1 MTATLVVR
9 RMSEHVSTG
18 RHPWEIGQVGE
29 WRTCSGCG
37 KLHYSGIRLCG
48 PCCRRMQLWL
58 ADVSELRFIEL
69 ASLDMGLPIRA

>member
-9 RMSEHVSTG
+9 RMSENVGAG
-18 RHPWEIGQVGE
+18 RHPWEIGQTAE
-29 WRTCSGCG
+29 WRTCHGCG
-37 KLHYSGIRLCG
+37 TVHYSGIRLCG

-69 ASLDMGLPIRA
+69 VSLDMGLPIRA